1 MSEPVTI
8 VLREIHRRR
17 RHLRDLQEEINLGPR
32 VMKIQEA
39 QLEEQRKTHKQAYDI
54 IKKLKIQQNDAE
66 VTLQQTEMRLA
77 KLNAELNTA
86 TSKKEFAG
94 KQTEIDHANN
104 KKEGLEDLI
113 LGTLT
118 DIEERTADLPNVE
131 ERWANAQAEF
141 EQFKV
146 DAHDRLNRMQNDKQQ
161 TETEVAEWEAK
172 IPDLNRPSYD
182 RLIRNYGP
190 DGLAAVKG
198 KSCQHCR
205 SSLTEQ
211 QRLEV
216 GAGRFVI
223 CSNCA
228 RALYMAEES
237 T

>member
-1 MSEPVTI
+1 MSEPVTT

-17 RHLRDLQEEINLGPR
+17 RHLRDLQEEIDIGPR
-32 VMKIQEA
+32 VLKIQET
-39 QLEEQRKTHKQAYDI
+39 QLEEQRQTHQQAYDT
-54 IKKLKIQQNDAE
+54 IKKLKMQQHDAE
-66 VTLQQTEMRLA
+66 GTLQQTEMRLA

-94 KQTEIDHANN
+94 KESELKHSNA
-104 KKEGLEDLI
+104 KKEELEDTI
-113 LGTLT
+113 LTSLT

-131 ERWANAQAEF
+131 QRWADAQAEF

-146 DAHDRLNRMQNDKQQ
+146 DANDRLDRMRKDKEQ
-161 TETEVAEWEAK
+161 TDSELADWEAK
-172 IPDLNRPSYD
+172 IPELNRPSYD
-182 RLIRNYGP
+182 RLIRSYGP
-190 DGLAAVKG
+190 DGLSAVKG

-216 GAGRFVI
+216 NGGRYVI

-228 RALYMAEES
+228 RALYPAEG
-237 T
+237 TA